1 MQNSDIKHR
10 QKSSNKQQNGEKR
23 RSEDE
28 KKKESVIRESLSAD
42 EKNKESFSE
51 DEKKRESFSED
62 EKKRESLSADV
73 KFSVSLM
80 CLALSVIIAWL
91 HLQQSATLAEMR
103 EKYEYLQEKSRSVED
118 LEEKLTAVSQQCA
131 LLSQTPVSAQTSALS
146 AELSR
151 LQESVS
157 GLSAQQQR
165 LQQDLARAVEDE
177 LSRTRAMASIR
188 TDLRRV
194 AGLQTELEELLTHTH
209 GLEEE
214 LSRTERLMVKR
225 IGDLLA
231 GSIDRVSELKSSAE
245 SSGQRLERTHTLL
258 HQLSED
264 NRQLAERLL
273 ALESG
278 RAKLRRTLSFT
289 HDLKPTVFT
298 VRQDLALLQLKLDDL
313 TLRIGLLAEDLTGR
327 ERELED
333 ETRRDTLDPTEQPT
347 P

>member
-1 MQNSDIKHR
+1 MQISDIKHR

-28 KKKESVIRESLSAD
+28 TKKESVIRES
-42 EKNKESFSE
+42 FSP
-51 DEKKRESFSED
+51 DEKKKDSLSPDEKKKESVIIRESF
-62 EKKRESLSADV
+62 SADV

-80 CLALSVIIAWL
+80 CLALSVIVAWL

-103 EKYEYLQEKSRSVED
+103 EKYEYLQEKSRRVED
-118 LEEKLTAVSQQCA
+118 LDEKLTEVSQQCA

-151 LQESVS
+151 LQECVS
-157 GLSAQQQR
+157 GLGSRHQE
-165 LQQDLARAVEDE
+165 LQQDLARAAGDE
-177 LSRTRAMASIR
+177 LSRNRAVASIR

-194 AGLQTELEELLTHTH
+194 TGLQTELEALLTHTR

-231 GSIDRVSELKSSAE
+231 GSIARVSELKSSAE
-245 SSGQRLERTHTLL
+245 SSGRALDRTHTLL
-258 HQLSED
+258 QQLSD
-264 NRQLAERLL
+264 DIVKLSERVL

-289 HDLKPTVFT
+289 HDLKPAVFT
-298 VRQDLALLQLKLDDL
+298 VRQDLALLQPKLDDL
-313 TLRIGLLAEDLTGR
+313 TLRIGLLAADMTSR
-327 ERELED
+327 EREPEH
-333 ETRRDTLDPTEQPT
+333 EPTRDTLDPTP
-347 P
+347 

>member
-1 MQNSDIKHR
+1 MQISDIKHR
-10 QKSSNKQQNGEKR
+10 QKSSNNKQQNGEKW

-28 KKKESVIRESLSAD
+28 KKKEPKKKESFSADEKKKESFSAVEKKKEPVIRES
-42 EKNKESFSE
+42 F
-51 DEKKRESFSED
+51 R
-62 EKKRESLSADV
+62 ADV

-103 EKYEYLQEKSRSVED
+103 EKYEYLQEKSRRVED
-118 LEEKLTAVSQQCA
+118 LDEKLTEVSQQCA
-131 LLSQTPVSAQTSALS
+131 LLSQAPVSAQTAALS

-151 LQESVS
+151 LQECVS
-157 GLSAQQQR
+157 GLSSRHQE
-165 LQQDLARAVEDE
+165 LQQDVARAAGDE
-177 LSRTRAMASIR
+177 LSRTRAVASIR

-194 AGLQTELEELLTHTH
+194 TGLQTELEALLTHTH

-231 GSIDRVSELKSSAE
+231 GSIARASELKSSAE
-245 SSGQRLERTHTLL
+245 SSGQRLDRTHTLL
-258 HQLSED
+258 YQLSEET
-264 NRQLAERLL
+264 RQLAERLL

-298 VRQDLALLQLKLDDL
+298 VRQDLALLLPKLDDL
-313 TLRIGLLAEDLTGR
+313 TLRIGLLAADMTSREPEPEDDAVVDALNHEFNT
-327 ERELED
+327 
-333 ETRRDTLDPTEQPT
+333 TNT
-347 P
+347 

>member
-1 MQNSDIKHR
+1 MQTSDIKHR

-28 KKKESVIRESLSAD
+28 KKKESVTRESFSAD
-42 EKNKESFSE
+42 EKKNESFSAV
-51 DEKKRESFSED
+51 EKKKESVITRESF
-62 EKKRESLSADV
+62 SADV

-80 CLALSVIIAWL
+80 CLALSVIVAWL

-103 EKYEYLQEKSRSVED
+103 DKYECLQEKSRGVED
-118 LEEKLTAVSQQCA
+118 LEHKLTEVSQQCA
-131 LLSQTPVSAQTSALS
+131 LLSAAPVSAHTSALS

-157 GLSAQQQR
+157 GLDAQQQR
-165 LQQDLARAVEDE
+165 LQQELARAVGDE
-177 LSRTRAMASIR
+177 LGRTRAVASIR

-194 AGLQTELEELLTHTH
+194 TGLQTELEELLTHTR

-231 GSIDRVSELKSSAE
+231 GSIARVSELKSSAE
-245 SSGQRLERTHTLL
+245 SSGQTLERTHTLL

-264 NRQLAERLL
+264 NRQLAERVL

-289 HDLKPTVFT
+289 HDLKPTVSS
-298 VRQDLALLQLKLDDL
+298 VRQDLALLQPKLDDL
-313 TLRIGLLAEDLTGR
+313 TLRIGLLAEDMTSR

-333 ETRRDTLDPTEQPT
+333 GETTRETLDPTP
-347 P
+347 